1 MAKKKAASGGAAS
14 EGSENNGAGTGASSA
29 TNKTHAIKDA
39 LRANPNKSPKD
50 IAAELNQQGVEASPA
65 YVSTIKS
72 KMKAS
77 SGSGRKTK
85 KSSGTTAT
93 PAAADTNDNVSLSTL
108 VQAKKLADQLGG
120 VEQARKMLT
129 ALSKLNA

>member
-1 MAKKKAASGGAAS
+1 MAKKKAASGGAANA
-14 EGSENNGAGTGASSA
+14 GSENGGTGGGYSASK
-29 TNKTHAIKDA
+29 NKTQAIKAA
-39 LRANPNKSPKD
+39 LAASPNRSPKE
-50 IAAELNQQGVEASPA
+50 IAAELNQQGVDASPG

-72 KMKAS
+72 KLKLKA
-77 SGSGRKTK
+77 GSGRRTK
-85 KSSGTTAT
+85 KSSGKAATTAAET
-93 PAAADTNDNVSLSTL
+93 DNVSLATL